1 MRLIRA
7 ALDSADEEDIQ
18 GEAADFARRL
28 SSKKEERRS
37 LKKGHEINPGR
48 QLQLS
53 GATAVVNSP
62 VPFDHDP
69 LPSSQRSHV
78 DDDQTL
84 SRSRSSTLVSPSVH
98 SYSFHEIKSLGVD
111 PSSRDRVRSWFERTD
126 STMAKG
132 RKRSAK
138 EMEDDQ
144 TLKRSRVSEGLTLV
158 ESLAAKMASSPRVRD
173 QEAHKT
179 SCEAQPRSKKQRLN
193 DALCRCNVGISPGHT
208 PHSPVMNPVTN
219 GL

>member
-1 MRLIRA
+1 MA
-7 ALDSADEEDIQ
+7 ALDNADEEDIQ

-28 SSKKEERRS
+28 SSKKEERQFLRE
-37 LKKGHEINPGR
+37 GHEINPAR
-48 QLQLS
+48 QPQLS

-62 VPFDHDP
+62 VPFDHDT
-69 LPSSQRSHV
+69 LLSTEPSPV
-78 DDDQTL
+78 NDDQTL
-84 SRSRSSTLVSPSVH
+84 SRSRSSTLVSPSTH
-98 SYSFHEIKSLGVD
+98 SYSFQEIKSLGVD
-111 PSSRDRVRSWFERTD
+111 PSSWDRVRSWFERKD

-132 RKRSAK
+132 RKRSAE

-144 TLKRSRVSEGLTLV
+144 TLETSRVS
-158 ESLAAKMASSPRVRD
+158 ESLAAKVAGFPRVRD
-173 QEAHKT
+173 QEPHKT

-193 DALCRCNVGISPGHT
+193 DALCRSDVDISPGHT